1 MPVKKATPVKKT
13 APVKKAAAPKK
24 VVAVKKAAP
33 KKAAAV
39 KKAPIKKTAKGD
51 TYECQVCGLAV
62 TVDETCGCI
71 GVCDIICCKKS
82 MKAKPAKAKKAKK

>member
-13 APVKKAAAPKK
+13 APAKKAAPKK
-24 VVAVKKAAP
+24 VVAVKKAAAP

-51 TYECQVCGLAV
+51 KYECQVCGFAV
-62 TVDETCGCI
+62 TVDEIHGLASMY
-71 GVCDIICCKKS
+71 DIICCQKS
-82 MKAKPAKAKKAKK
+82 MKAKPAKAKK